1 MHLMNVILIMMNVRG
16 TNINVLER
24 IFALILLIF
33 IVAKGKDV
41 NIYVIYGLLIIAMA
55 IALRRFIINRREG
68 KSNQRFYLALVFM
81 ILSLAMTLFV

>member
-1 MHLMNVILIMMNVRG
+1 MMNVRG

>member
-1 MHLMNVILIMMNVRG
+1 MKNVME
-16 TNINVLER
+16 TNLKVVES
-24 IFALILLIF
+24 IFSFFLLIF
-33 IVAKGKDV
+33 LFTKGKDV

-68 KSNQRFYLALVFM
+68 KSNQRFYMALVFM